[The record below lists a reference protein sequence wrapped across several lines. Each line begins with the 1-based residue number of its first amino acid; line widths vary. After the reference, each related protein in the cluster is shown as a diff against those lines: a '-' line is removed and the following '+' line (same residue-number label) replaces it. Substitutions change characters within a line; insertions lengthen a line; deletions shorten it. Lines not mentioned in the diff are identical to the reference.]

1 MFNCSAMLHPR
12 VQHTSMLRPALL
24 RTLLCS
30 VSALVLSLSATATA
44 AGTAAVGPVTI
55 QQGTIKDSKMLQQ
68 QVSQQ
73 VSRLMQQQ
81 QIPGMAV
88 AVLWQ
93 GKPYLYSFG
102 LADQQAGTPVSADTL
117 FEIGS
122 VTKTFNGLLS
132 AVALSRAEFSLDD
145 PVSKHWPALN
155 GKQWQPITMR
165 HLATYTTGG
174 LPLFLPKTVQDKP
187 ALLQYLQQWQPTQP
201 AGTFRLYANASI
213 GLFGHLAAQPSG
225 LSYTDALQQRVL
237 QPLGLQH
244 TYTKV
249 PAAAMTQY
257 AVGYNE
263 GKPVRNTPGILSAE
277 AGGMVASVRDL
288 ASYVQAYLQSSQQA
302 DPHLRAAFSLTQQRY
317 ASSGAMYQGLG
328 WEMLDMPVQLKDLQ
342 AVTAPEFVAGTPAQL
357 LQPAGQAKPGAWV
370 HKTGATAGFAAY
382 VAFIPS
388 QQVGIVLL
396 ANKRYPNALRVE
408 LAQQILTA
416 LAAK

>member
-1 MFNCSAMLHPR
+1 MFIRLTM
-12 VQHTSMLRPALL
+12 QRPALL
-24 RTLLCS
+24 RTVVSGL
-30 VSALVLSLSATATA
+30 SALLLSLSATATA
-44 AGTAAVGPVTI
+44 AGAAIGPVTSKE
-55 QQGTIKDSKMLQQ
+55 GTIKDGTMLQQ

-93 GKPYLYSFG
+93 GQPYLYSFG

-122 VTKTFNGLLS
+122 VSKTFNGLLS
-132 AVALSRAEFSLDD
+132 AVALSRGEFSLDD

-155 GKQWQPITMR
+155 GKQWQAVTMR

-174 LPLFLPKTVQDKP
+174 LPLFLPEAVQDKP
-187 ALLQYLQQWQPTQP
+187 ALLQYLQQWQPTHP

-225 LSYTDALQQRVL
+225 LSYVDALQQRVL

-244 TYTKV
+244 TYTQV
-249 PAAAMTQY
+249 PAAALAQY
-257 AVGYNE
+257 AFGYNE
-263 GKPVRNTPGILSAE
+263 GKPVRNTPGVLSAE

-328 WEMLDMPVQLKDLQ
+328 WEMLDLPVQLKDLQ
-342 AVTAPEFVAGTPAQL
+342 AMTAPEFVAGTPAKL
-357 LQPAGQAKPGAWV
+357 LQPAGQAKPDSWV

-408 LAQQILTA
+408 LAQQILA
-416 LAAK
+416 GLAVK

>member
-1 MFNCSAMLHPR
+1 MFNRSAMLHPR
-12 VQHTSMLRPALL
+12 VRRHVKLRPTLL
-24 RTLLCS
+24 RTVLCS
-30 VSALVLSLSATATA
+30 VSALLFSLSATATA
-44 AGTAAVGPVTI
+44 ATGPVTSKEV
-55 QQGTIKDSKMLQQ
+55 TIKDSKMLQQ

-132 AVALSRAEFSLDD
+132 AVALSRGEFSLDD

-174 LPLFLPKTVQDKP
+174 LPLFLPEAVQDKP

-213 GLFGHLAAQPSG
+213 GLFGHLAAQTSG
-225 LSYTDALQQRVL
+225 LSYAEALQQRVL

-244 TYTKV
+244 TYLQV
-249 PAAAMTQY
+249 PAVAMAQY
-257 AVGYNE
+257 AYGYE
-263 GKPVRNTPGILSAE
+263 ADKFGRNTPGLLSAE
-277 AGGMVASVRDL
+277 AGGMKASVRDL

-357 LQPAGQAKPGAWV
+357 LQPAGQAKPDAWV